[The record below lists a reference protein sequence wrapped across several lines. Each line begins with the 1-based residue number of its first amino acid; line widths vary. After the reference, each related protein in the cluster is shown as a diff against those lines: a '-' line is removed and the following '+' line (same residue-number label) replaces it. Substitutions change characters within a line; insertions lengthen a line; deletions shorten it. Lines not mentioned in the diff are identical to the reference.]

1 MSNDNQKA
9 NQKIIATD
17 QAPAAIG
24 PYSQATGLCKLV
36 FTAMQI
42 ALDPATG
49 ELVGDDQPSQVRQ
62 CLQNVEAILT
72 GAGSCLAQSMKVTI
86 FVTDMSAF
94 GAINEVY
101 VEFVG
106 DEPPARAV
114 IEVTSLPKGALVA
127 VEAIGAHD

>member
-1 MSNDNQKA
+1 MKRTIFQ
-9 NQKIIATD
+9 TD

-49 ELVGDDQPSQVRQ
+49 ELVGDDQSTQARQ
-62 CLQNVEAILT
+62 CLQNVEAILV
-72 GAGSCLAQSMKVTI
+72 GAGSSLARSMKVTI
-86 FVTDMSAF
+86 YLTDMAAF
-94 GAINEVY
+94 GAINEIY
-101 VEFVG
+101 TEFVG

-114 IEVTSLPKGALVA
+114 VEVTSLPKGALVA
-127 VEAIGAHD
+127 VEAIGAQD